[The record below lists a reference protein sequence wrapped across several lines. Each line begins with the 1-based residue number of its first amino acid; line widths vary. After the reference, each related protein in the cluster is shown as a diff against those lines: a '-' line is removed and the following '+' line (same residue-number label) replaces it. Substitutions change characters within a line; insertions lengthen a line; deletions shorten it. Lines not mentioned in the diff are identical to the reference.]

1 MTVQIETVAPARRKL
16 ITADRLV
23 MVAIAVPLFAVQAA
37 WTVLVLWA
45 GLQLLR

>member
-1 MTVQIETVAPARRKL
+1 MTVQIETVPPVRRKL

-23 MVAIAVPLFAVQAA
+23 TVAIAVPLLAVQAA
-37 WTVLVLWA
+37 WTVILLWA